1 MKVCVIPARG
11 GSKRI
16 PRKNIRAFHGVPM
29 IARSIAT
36 ALASSNVDRVIV
48 STDDEQIAEVA
59 RTAGAEVPFMRP
71 DDLSDDMT
79 GTLPVLVDALGRIEA
94 ESAERVDA
102 LLCLYATAPFVRPV
116 DLDKAWDQLVDSKAD
131 YVFAGVEFAYPIQ
144 RALRKT
150 GDRVEL
156 FHPEHTGTRSQD
168 LEPAYHDAG
177 QFYWCRPEA
186 LRAGRPLLGPT
197 AAIYPVDRARAQD
210 IDTPDD
216 WAFAEKLFR
225 LLQQDEGS

>member
-1 MKVCVIPARG
+1 
-11 GSKRI
+11 
-16 PRKNIRAFHGVPM
+16 M

-36 ALASSNVDRVIV
+36 ALASSNVDRVTV
-48 STDDEQIAEVA
+48 STDDAEIADVA
-59 RTAGAEVPFMRP
+59 RAAGAEVPFMRP
-71 DDLSDDMT
+71 ADLSDDMT
-79 GTLPVLVDALGRIEA
+79 GTLPVLVDALERIEA

-102 LLCLYATAPFVRPV
+102 LLCLYATAPFVRP
-116 DLDKAWDQLVDSKAD
+116 
-131 YVFAGVEFAYPIQ
+131 
-144 RALRKT
+144 
-150 GDRVEL
+150 
-156 FHPEHTGTRSQD
+156 D

>member
-11 GSKRI
+11 GSRRI
-16 PRKNIRAFHGVPM
+16 PRKNIRDFHGVPM

-36 ALASSNVDRVIV
+36 ALASSSIDRVVV
-48 STDDEQIAEVA
+48 STDDEEIADIA
-59 RTAGAEVPFMRP
+59 RTAGAEVPFMRSA
-71 DDLSDDMT
+71 DLSDDMT
-79 GTLPVLVDALGRIEA
+79 GTLAVLVDALERIEA
-94 ESAERVDA
+94 ERDAPLDA
-102 LLCLYATAPFVRPV
+102 LLCLYATAPFVRPE
-116 DLDKAWDQLVDSKAD
+116 DLDRAWVQLVDSKAD

-144 RALRKT
+144 RALRRS

-156 FHPEHTGTRSQD
+156 FYPEHTGTRSQD

-186 LRAGRPLLGPT
+186 LRAGRALLGPT
-197 AAIYPVDRARAQD
+197 AAMYRLDRARAQD

-216 WAFAEKLFR
+216 WAFAEKLYR
-225 LLQQDEGS
+225 LLEQDEGS

>member
-1 MKVCVIPARG
+1 MNVCVIPARG

-48 STDDEQIAEVA
+48 STDDAEIADVA
-59 RTAGAEVPFMRP
+59 RAAGAEVPFMRP
-71 DDLSDDMT
+71 ADLSDDMT
-79 GTLPVLVDALGRIEA
+79 GTLPVLVDALERIEA

-116 DLDKAWDQLVDSKAD
+116 DLDRAWDQLVDSKAD

-150 GDRVEL
+150 GDRVAL
-156 FHPEHTGTRSQD
+156 FHPEHTATRSQD
-168 LEPAYHDAG
+168 LEPAYHDSG